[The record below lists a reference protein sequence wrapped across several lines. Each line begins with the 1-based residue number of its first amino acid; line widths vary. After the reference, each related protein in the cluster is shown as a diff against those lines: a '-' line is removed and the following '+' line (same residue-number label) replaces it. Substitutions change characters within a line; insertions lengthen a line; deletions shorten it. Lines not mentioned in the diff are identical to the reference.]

1 MQGPSCCNTSR
12 FSFSDSG
19 GAGNFYSPERRSLP
33 SPKPSSATVVT
44 SSTRTI
50 DIQDTSTDPASTARV
65 HSTTPQDIEII
76 ATATH
81 LVHTPSS
88 DPTSGPVPSMHE
100 VKIMIGVAV
109 PVAVLSILT
118 LGALIFRRCKRARTP
133 KESQKTVTQVPV
145 AETGA
150 KARSN
155 PRDTSVPHEL
165 ENSFGGFRELG
176 SRQIY
181 EASGHSVQQQT
192 SQNFLNTS
200 AST

>member
-1 MQGPSCCNTSR
+1 M
-12 FSFSDSG
+12 
-19 GAGNFYSPERRSLP
+19 
-33 SPKPSSATVVT
+33 
-44 SSTRTI
+44 I
-50 DIQDTSTDPASTARV
+50 DVQDTSTDPASTTMV

-81 LVHTPSS
+81 LVYTPSS
-88 DPTSGPVPSMHE
+88 DPTAGSVPSMHE

-109 PVAVLSILT
+109 PVAVPSILT
-118 LGALIFRRCKRARTP
+118 LGALIFQRCKRARTP
-133 KESQKTVTQVPV
+133 KKPPKSATQVPV
-145 AETGA
+145 ATTGA

-181 EASGHSVQQQT
+181 EAGGHSVQ
-192 SQNFLNTS
+192 
-200 AST
+200 